1 MTSFVTKAEYRWVV
15 IFSGMVM
22 LIATLPYLIGYA
34 NQGEN
39 WQFTG
44 FVFNVEDGN
53 SYIAKMLRGSAGEW
67 LFKTPY
73 TAMPQRGVMI
83 FLPYLLLGKLAAPP
97 GVHEQ
102 LLGLFHLFRIA
113 AGILAILATYNF
125 LALFLRDVRLRQ
137 IGLVLVTLGG
147 GLGWVLVM
155 IGRTNWLGSLPL
167 DFYSPETFGFLALYG
182 IPHLALARAF
192 LLWGL
197 AAYLDKTVIMPDTL
211 PSFKDG
217 AKIGVIW
224 LLASLAQPLAGL
236 VILAVVG
243 SHLFALAGWQAWRG
257 WRSEPTDWLRW
268 RRMAC
273 IAIWAGLVPVPLLL
287 YTFVSFLF
295 DPFLKAWTAQNT
307 IPSPH
312 PFHYLL
318 AFGVLLPFTLIGISY
333 LLKRNPWLGSMPAV
347 WVLSLPALAYAP
359 FNLQRRL
366 PEGIWVALV
375 TLGML
380 PFDRLKVRT
389 FKRSIIL
396 VSVIMVSIGSTLFL
410 LMGGIKAAARPGW
423 PLSRPSDEVAMFVY
437 LAQQAEPD
445 AVVLTAFE
453 TGNALPAWSPQRVVI
468 GHGPESANFKETQ
481 RRLSEFFEPGT
492 SDAARIALLEEASV
506 EYILWGP
513 AERDLGGWDPGKA
526 SYLLRVFKQG
536 EYSLF
541 EVTP

>member
-1 MTSFVTKAEYRWVV
+1 MMGVVTKAEYRWVG
-15 IFSGMVM
+15 IFSGVVM
-22 LIATLPYLIGYA
+22 LITTLPYLIGYA
-34 NQGEN
+34 TQGED

-102 LLGLFHLFRIA
+102 LLGLFHLFRIT
-113 AGILAILATYNF
+113 AGGLAILATYNF
-125 LALFLRDVRLRQ
+125 LALFLHDVRLRQ

-155 IGRTNWLGSLPL
+155 IGRTNWFGSLPL

-182 IPHLALARAF
+182 IPHLAMARAF

-197 AAYLDKTVIMPDTL
+197 AAYLGRTVFKPDTL
-211 PSFKDG
+211 SSFKEG
-217 AKIGVIW
+217 AKIGAIW
-224 LLASLAQPLAGL
+224 LLASLAQPLTGV

-243 SHLFALAGWQAWRG
+243 LHLFALAGWQAWR
-257 WRSEPTDWLRW
+257 SKPTDWLRW
-268 RRMAC
+268 RRMAG
-273 IAIWAGLVPVPLLL
+273 IAIWAGLVPFPLLL
-287 YTFVSFLF
+287 YTFVSLFF
-295 DPFLKAWTAQNT
+295 DPFLKAWTVQNT
-307 IPSPH
+307 ILSPH
-312 PFHYLL
+312 PYHYLF
-318 AFGVLLPFTLIGISY
+318 AFALLLPFTLIGISR
-333 LLKRNPWLGSMPAV
+333 LLKQNPWLGSMPAV
-347 WVLSLPALAYAP
+347 WVLALPVLAYAP

-366 PEGIWVALV
+366 PEGIWVAFV
-375 TLGML
+375 VLGML
-380 PFDRLKVRT
+380 ALERVNVRK
-389 FKRSIIL
+389 FVGSIIL
-396 VSVIMVSIGSTLFL
+396 GLVVSVSVGTTLFL
-410 LMGGIKAAARPGW
+410 LVGGFKAAARPGR
-423 PLSRPSDEVAMFVY
+423 PLFRSTDEVAVFVY

-468 GHGPESANFKETQ
+468 GHGPESANFKEIQ
-481 RRLSEFFEPGT
+481 RSLLEFFEPGT
-492 SDAARIALLEEASV
+492 SDAARIVLLEEASI

-513 AERDLGGWDPGKA
+513 AERALGNWKPEKA
-526 SYLLRVFKQG
+526 QYLRMIFQDG
-536 EYSLF
+536 EYTLF
-541 EVTP
+541 EVLNDAR